1 VLGVLIFHLEISNAK
16 SLSALKPFVFSVKQ
30 IEKKFNKLD
39 NAIGPIDLET
49 LLKEDNVKDKQEKKS
64 FERLCPTYFKLGK
77 CLAGEACGFAH
88 SVEEFGR
95 TYYPQG
101 RRE

>member
-1 VLGVLIFHLEISNAK
+1 
-16 SLSALKPFVFSVKQ
+16 VKQ

-49 LLKEDNVKDKQEKKS
+49 LLKDDNIKDKEEKVR

-77 CLAGEACGFAH
+77 CLEGEKCSFAH
-88 SVEEFGR
+88 SLEEFGR
-95 TYYPQG
+95 TYHPQG
-101 RRE
+101 RRV